1 MEGRAIFVNCIIINI
16 VVMVTKDHI
25 HIFRVT
31 VTETGSLKILETLP
45 TDSGLFRCVASNI
58 AGERQSRAAAL
69 IVLRRPHFVIKPSN
83 ITALVGQTVEFNC
96 QV

>member
-1 MEGRAIFVNCIIINI
+1 
-16 VVMVTKDHI
+16 MVSEDLI
-25 HIFRVT
+25 RIFRVT

-69 IVLRRPHFVIKPSN
+69 IIIRRPHFVIKPSN